1 MQLAISQAELSLV
14 LISLSA
20 WVGFDYPYVVLL
32 VLFAGLAAWLS
43 LQADSLRPITVQDQY
58 HPRPKARAG
67 G

>member
-1 MQLAISQAELSLV
+1 MQFAISQAELSLV
-14 LISLSA
+14 FISLSA

-32 VLFAGLAAWLS
+32 VLFAGFAAWLS
-43 LQADSLRPITVQDQY
+43 VQADSFRPITVRGQY